1 MFADRTDA
9 GERVADALADDV
21 AADIVVGITR
31 GGIPVARIVADR
43 LDCPLGAVVVQK
55 IGAPG
60 REELALG
67 AVTADGTAWLNDDL
81 IDSLDIDD
89 GTVAKR
95 REQAVTTAREK
106 AARYREQ
113 SRSLAGDR
121 VVVVDDGVATGATA
135 KAALTAAQ
143 DRDASAVVF
152 AVPVAAPS
160 ALPALRERTD
170 DVVAVETPDPFGS
183 VGRHYDQF
191 PQVTDEEVQAALG

>member
-1 MFADRTDA
+1 MFSDRTDA

-31 GGIPVARIVADR
+31 GGIPVACVVAER

-81 IDSLDIDD
+81 IDRLDIDD
-89 GTVAKR
+89 GAVAKR

-106 AARYREQ
+106 ADRYREQ
-113 SRSLAGDR
+113 SRSLAGER

-135 KAALTAAQ
+135 NAALTAAR

-160 ALPALRERTD
+160 ALPALRERAD

-191 PQVTDEEVQAALG
+191 PQVTDEEVQATLG